1 MSLTSEAGSGR
12 PRQLALSR
20 VLLTVYLP
28 FASGYFL
35 SYLYRS
41 VNAVISGRL
50 SDDLG
55 LSASDLGLL
64 TAAYFLT
71 FACFQLPLG
80 VLLDRYGPRRVQTV
94 LLLAAAA
101 GAVTFAQGDGLAQLI
116 AGRALIGLGVAGCLM
131 ASFKAVT
138 LWFDQDRWPL
148 LNGCV
153 LAMGGLGATMATE
166 PVELAM
172 HLTDWRGL
180 FLLLAGITVL
190 VALAIYFVVPER
202 RDQPAPTGFAEQLD
216 GVRRIF
222 RSRAYWALAPM
233 AAASM
238 STGLAIHSLWAGP
251 WLRDVAGLT
260 QPEIARYLLFTAI
273 ALTIGFVIGGV
284 LADRL
289 RKLGIGLEALLIA
302 DVVIF
307 AGIQAVL
314 VLRLDVEAVW
324 PWIAFGFFSNLG
336 SVYAFPLLARSF
348 PLGYAGRA
356 NTAVNLVMFFGVF
369 GVQFAIGGLLDL
381 WQPDTE
387 GRYPAE
393 AYSVAFGV
401 FLVLQVLALG
411 WYLLFRPRRPD
422 GTHADG

>member
-1 MSLTSEAGSGR
+1 MPLSSEAGAGR
-12 PRQLALSR
+12 PRQPGLSR

-50 SDDLG
+50 IDDLA

-64 TAAYFLT
+64 TAAYFLA

-80 VLLDRYGPRRVQTV
+80 VLLDRFGARRVQTV
-94 LLLAAAA
+94 LLLVAA
-101 GAVTFAQGDGLAQLI
+101 GGALVFSLGDDLAQLI

-131 ASFKAVT
+131 ASFKAISV
-138 LWFDQDRWPL
+138 WFDQDRWPL

-172 HLTDWRGL
+172 SLTDWRGL
-180 FLLLAGITVL
+180 FAILSGLTVL

-202 RDQPAPTGFAEQLD
+202 PDQPAPGRLSDQLA

-222 RSRAYWALAPM
+222 ASRVYWALVPM
-233 AAASM
+233 ATASLA
-238 STGLAIHSLWAGP
+238 TGLAVHTLWAGP
-251 WLRDVAGLT
+251 WLRDVAGLD
-260 QPEIARYLLFTAI
+260 QAEVARYLLVTAI
-273 ALTIGFVIGGV
+273 ALTVGFMAGGL

-289 RKLGIGLEALLIA
+289 RKLGIGLEKLLIA
-302 DVVIF
+302 DILIF
-307 AGIQAVL
+307 AAIQAVL
-314 VLRLDVEAVW
+314 VFRLDVHAMW

-336 SVYAFPLLARSF
+336 TVYVFPLLARSF
-348 PLGYAGRA
+348 PLAYAGRA
-356 NTAVNLVMFFGVF
+356 NTAVNLVMFFAVF
-369 GVQFAIGGLLDL
+369 GVQYAIGGILDL
-381 WQPDTE
+381 WQPDAE

-393 AYSVAFGV
+393 AHSVALGV
-401 FLVLQVLALG
+401 FLALQIVGLV
-411 WYLLFRPRRPD
+411 WYLIFRPRNMGEP
-422 GTHADG
+422 AP